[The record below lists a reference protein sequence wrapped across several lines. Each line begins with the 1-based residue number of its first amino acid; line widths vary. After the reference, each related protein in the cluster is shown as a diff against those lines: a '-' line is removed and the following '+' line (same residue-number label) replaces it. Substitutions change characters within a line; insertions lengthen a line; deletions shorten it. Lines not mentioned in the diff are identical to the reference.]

1 MKTYLFTLFISLYL
15 CTVCLTAQVHN
26 LPGPAQVRLP
36 NGWALTPAGTHMPLG
51 DLPLNM
57 AFSPSSKLLAVTNNG
72 QSDQVLQL
80 IDPEQMRQ
88 LDSVKMKASWLGL
101 CFRIDGKSLYVS
113 GGNTNYIVMF
123 DVSLQK
129 LTPKD
134 TFRLGNEWPELISP
148 AGICLD
154 ESRNCLYVVT
164 KESNALYFIDLAS
177 KKVIAKYILGAEGY
191 TCLLAPDKKSIY
203 VSCWGCACVKVFDL
217 EKRDWKQDIPT
228 GDHPNDMCMTR
239 KGNFLYVANA
249 NDNSVSVI
257 DMHTS
262 KVVETLNAA
271 LFPASPSGSTT
282 NSVALSGDE
291 QTLYV
296 ANADNN
302 CLALFDVSKPGFSH
316 SKGFIPTGWYPTC
329 VRTFGKNIFVA
340 NGKGFTS
347 LPNPL
352 GPNPTRK
359 GEEVVYQHGSQKIT
373 GKEQYIGGM
382 FLGTLSKIPV
392 PDPNLLGSYSFQV
405 YRNTPFHKQNMVSA
419 EGEAGNPIPR
429 KLGETSP
436 IKHVFYI
443 IKENRT
449 YDQVLG
455 DIPAGN
461 GDTSLVLFGQKYT
474 PNQHSIVN
482 EFVLYDN
489 FYVDGEVSADGHNWS
504 TGAYAND
511 YLEKTW
517 PTYYGDRGGA
527 YDSEGHRE
535 SANNKN
541 GFIWN
546 TAQKA
551 KVSYRT
557 YGEFADNY
565 KANIPVLKDHFC
577 PYYTG
582 WDMKTRDTIRYHQ
595 WQREFDSLVKINKVP
610 QLNTMRFSN
619 DHTEG
624 LTKGRPT
631 PFAHVADNDLAVG
644 LFLEHLSQSPIWK
657 ESVVFIVE
665 DDAQNGP
672 DHVDAHRSTLYVAGG
687 YVKRRFVDHS
697 MYSTSS
703 VLHTIEMILGMQPMS
718 QYDAAAPTLWKSF
731 DKQPHIAPFKALKE
745 NVKLDEMCSANNKW
759 SKQSSK
765 LDFRGEDR
773 VPDVLLNEIIWAAIK
788 GESVPLPAPRHSAF
802 LQVTEKEED

>member
-1 MKTYLFTLFISLYL
+1 MKTNIFSSLFLLIVSFLN
-15 CTVCLTAQVHN
+15 CTAQIQNPPAQVH
-26 LPGPAQVRLP
+26 LP
-36 NGWALTPAGTHMPLG
+36 NGWSLSPAGTSMLLG

-57 AFSPSSKLLAVTNNG
+57 TFSPSHQLLAVTNNG

-80 IDPEQMRQ
+80 LDPEHMKQ

-101 CFRIDGKSLYVS
+101 CFSADSKSLYAS
-113 GGNTNYIVMF
+113 GGNTNYIVLF
-123 DVSLQK
+123 DVSQKK

-134 TFRLGNEWPELISP
+134 TFMLGKPWPELISP

-154 ESRNCLYVVT
+154 EGRNCLYVVT
-164 KESNALYFIDLAS
+164 KESNSLYIVDLGS
-177 KKVIAKYILGAEGY
+177 KKVSGKYPLGGEGY
-191 TCLLAPDKKSIY
+191 TCMLAPDKKTLYI
-203 VSCWGCACVKVFDL
+203 SCWMCGCIKIFDADKK
-217 EKRDWKQDIPT
+217 EFKKDIPT
-228 GDHPNDMCMTR
+228 GSHPNDICMTH

-257 DMHTS
+257 DLNTT

-271 LFPASPSGSTT
+271 LYPSSPAGSTT
-282 NSVALSGDE
+282 NSVALSEDE

-329 VRTFGKNIFVA
+329 VRINAGSIFVA

-352 GPNPTRK
+352 GPNPARK
-359 GEEVVYQHGSQKIT
+359 EEEVVYQQGNKKIT
-373 GKEQYIGGM
+373 GKEQYIGGL
-382 FLGTLSKIPV
+382 FQGTLSKISV
-392 PDPNLLGSYSFQV
+392 PDANQLGTYSFQV
-405 YRNTPFHKQNMVSA
+405 YKNTPFHKQNMLSA
-419 EGEAGNPIPR
+419 VGEAGNPIPR
-429 KLGETSP
+429 KLGEKST

-449 YDQVLG
+449 YDQILG
-455 DIPAGN
+455 DVKQGN
-461 GDTSLVLFGQKYT
+461 GDTSLVLFGNKYT
-474 PNQHSIVN
+474 PNEHALVN

-489 FYVDGEVSADGHNWS
+489 FYVDGEVSADGHNW
-504 TGAYAND
+504 TNGAYATD

-517 PTYYGDRGGA
+517 PTYYGGRGGE
-527 YDSEGHRE
+527 YESEGHAER
-535 SANNKN
+535 ANNKN
-541 GFIWN
+541 GFIWD
-546 TAQKA
+546 AAKKA
-551 KVSYRT
+551 SVTYRT

-565 KANIPVLKDHFC
+565 KPNIPVLKDHFC

-582 WDMKTRDTIRYHQ
+582 WDLKTRDTVRYDE
-595 WQREFDSLVKINKVP
+595 WKREFDSLVAINQVP

-644 LFLEHLSQSPIWK
+644 LFVEHLSHSPIWN
-657 ESVVFIVE
+657 ESVVFILE

-687 YVKRRFVDHS
+687 YVKRKYVDHS

-703 VLHTIEMILGMQPMS
+703 VLHTMELILGMEPMS

-731 DKQPHIAPFKALKE
+731 DKQPTATPFNALPE
-745 NVKLDEMCSANNKW
+745 DVKLDEVCTVSNKW
-759 SKQSSK
+759 SKQSGK
-765 LDFRGEDR
+765 MDFRGEDR
-773 VPDVLLNEIIWAAIK
+773 VPDILLNEILWVAVK
-788 GESVPLPAPRHSAF
+788 GESLPMPAPKHSAF
-802 LQVTEKEED
+802 LQVTEEDDKD